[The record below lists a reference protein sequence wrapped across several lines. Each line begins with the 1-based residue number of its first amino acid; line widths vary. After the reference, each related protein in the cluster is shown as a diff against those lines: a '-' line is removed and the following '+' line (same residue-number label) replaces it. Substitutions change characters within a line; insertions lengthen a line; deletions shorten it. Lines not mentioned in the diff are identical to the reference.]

1 MIHAAQQLQ
10 QWLNIWQ
17 LVHMITYNK
26 VLHHRLHTPIVY
38 ICVCVHGKDMPL
50 VAIPTR
56 LLLYTHP
63 RSRVDNTVA
72 WCNDPA
78 NGEDL
83 VLHLG

>member
-1 MIHAAQQLQ
+1 
-10 QWLNIWQ
+10 
-17 LVHMITYNK
+17 
-26 VLHHRLHTPIVY
+26 
-38 ICVCVHGKDMPL
+38 MPR